1 MVEID
6 LLRTDFIA
14 KLQNNPGEPHNPTLT
29 LLDNRLRLMPLAQR
43 HVPVCTR
50 RGRE

>member
-6 LLRTDFIA
+6 PLRTDLIA
-14 KLQNNPGEPHNPTLT
+14 KFQNNPGEPHNRELR
-29 LLDNRLRLMPLAQR
+29 LLVKRLRLMPLAQR
-43 HVPVCTR
+43 HVLVCTR